1 MSPLRIIKVLPLQKA
16 SKLKVN
22 EFGKSNTKK
31 SRQIPPPPLF
41 SKSIRSW
48 GKGHLDI

>member
-31 SRQIPPPPLF
+31 SRQIPPLL
-41 SKSIRSW
+41 SSLRALEVGVK
-48 GKGHLDI
+48 DI